1 MLGGI
6 IGDVIGSIYEGH
18 QWQRKDLD
26 LVSPTPVA
34 EREDIKPMFE
44 KLKWVRK
51 DQAWTD
57 DTLCT
62 LGLYHAYLYN
72 EDPTEALVRF
82 CKAYNDEA
90 TGFGKAFAKWLD
102 NPVPYNSLGNGSIMR
117 VGFIPYLNEP
127 LSVKLKIGHDY
138 TAISH
143 NHEDSFVAVE
153 SFITICDALQW
164 SKQKGFEHKTIL
176 DEYLKLNNID
186 DTVESL
192 HEQFVFEL
200 NAKKT
205 LNQAVVIL
213 AESNSFE
220 EALANCFYVGG
231 DSDTLACVVGNMA
244 GIVYDIPK
252 DLLELSMNTLKPYP
266 ELDSLVNKFIE
277 DNPI

>member
-6 IGDVIGSIYEGH
+6 IGDVVGSIYEGH

-26 LVSPTPVA
+26 LVSSIPVV
-34 EREDIKPMFE
+34 ERKDIKPMFE

-62 LGLYHAYLYN
+62 LGLYHAYLYK

-82 CKAYNDEA
+82 CQAYNDES
-90 TGFGKAFAKWLD
+90 TGFGKSFAQWLD

-117 VGFIPYLNEP
+117 IGFIPYINEP
-127 LSVKLKIGHDY
+127 LSAKLKLGHDY

-153 SFITICDALQW
+153 SFITICDALQQA
-164 SKQKGFEHKTIL
+164 KEQGLDHKSIL
-176 DEYLKLNNID
+176 TDYLKMNGIE

-192 HEQFVFEL
+192 HDEFKFEL

-205 LNQAVVIL
+205 LNQSVVIL

-220 EALANCFYVGG
+220 EALVNCMYVGG
-231 DSDTLACVVGNMA
+231 DADTLACVVGNMA
-244 GIVYDIPK
+244 GIVYNLPQ
-252 DLLELSMNTLKPYP
+252 DLLDLALNTLKPYHD
-266 ELDSLVNKFIE
+266 LNSLVHKFM
-277 DNPI
+277 DAN